1 MKKIFRMI
9 LFSGV
14 AIYLT
19 AVWNKGFVIPTN
31 WTLFLQVTLL
41 LALAYYLIL
50 PLAKI
55 ILLPLNLLTFGLLST
70 LLYVATLYI
79 LSKHLGLLEI
89 NNWIFGE
96 TNISYGFNLFLSSL
110 SISVIIKTL
119 EQTI

>member
-1 MKKIFRMI
+1 MKKIFRII

-14 AIYLT
+14 ALYLT
-19 AVWNKGFVIPTN
+19 AAWNKGFVIPAN
-31 WTLFLQVTLL
+31 WTLFLQATLL

-50 PLAKI
+50 PLTKI
-55 ILLPLNLLTFGLLST
+55 ILLPLNLLTFGFLST

-79 LSKHLGLLEI
+79 LSNHLGLLEI